1 MPKKKTWIWII
12 VACGGVCIVGLLAMA
27 TAGVIFVSNHIQAH
41 ASTSADALRRF
52 EAAKAPFK
60 DQRPLFELDQRERV
74 RLTRELSGLPS
85 AATRP
90 RDLHIL
96 AWDPAD
102 GAMEGRLISVSL
114 PFWLLKLGRRKID
127 IFQGDHSGSGFDL
140 ERLNLDMHEL
150 ERVGAMLVVDHQTPS
165 GERVLVWTQ

>member
-12 VACGGVCIVGLLAMA
+12 VTVGAVCIVALLAMA
-27 TAGVIFVSNHIQAH
+27 TAGVIFVSNHIQART
-41 ASTSADALRRF
+41 STSAEALRRF
-52 EAAKAPFK
+52 ETAKAPFK
-60 DQRPLFELDQRERV
+60 DQRPLFELDHQEHV
-74 RLTRELSGLPS
+74 RLTRELGGLPT
-85 AATRP
+85 AASKP
-90 RDLHIL
+90 HDLHIL

-102 GAMEGRLISVSL
+102 GAMEGRLVSVSL

-127 IFQGDHSGSGFDL
+127 IFQGDRSGNGFDL

-150 ERVGAMLVVDHQTPS
+150 ERVGAMLVVDHHTPK

>member
-1 MPKKKTWIWII
+1 MPKKKTWIWIL
-12 VACGGVCIVGLLAMA
+12 VACGAVCIVGLLAMA

-85 AATRP
+85 AATKP
-90 RDLHIL
+90 HDLYIL

-102 GAMEGRLISVSL
+102 GALEGRLVSVSL

-127 IFQGDHSGSGFDL
+127 IFQGDHSGAGFDL
-140 ERLNLDMHEL
+140 ERLNLDMREL
-150 ERVGAMLVVDHQTPS
+150 ERVGAMLVVDHQTPT

>member
-1 MPKKKTWIWII
+1 MPKKKTWIWILVTAGAICI
-12 VACGGVCIVGLLAMA
+12 VALLAMA
-27 TAGVIFVSNHIQAH
+27 TAGVIFVSNHIKAQ
-41 ASTSADALRRF
+41 ASTSANAQRRF
-52 EAAKAPFK
+52 DTARAPFK
-60 DQRPLFELDQRERV
+60 DQRPLFELDQHERV

-90 RDLHIL
+90 RDLYIL

-150 ERVGAMLVVDHQTPS
+150 ERVGAMLVVDHQTPK